1 MTRWKRQIVITKMDC
16 CTSTSGST
24 PPPLKRPSKRVSKCD
39 NPVVDAGASW
49 HCGSGRLPWCWVFR
63 LDPDRSP
70 RFSLRDPSWAG
81 TVANKT
87 HNYKKRKEKIMIKEK
102 KRKGKK
108 EMANNSPNHRCS
120 RAPPLILDPCTTRI
134 IRSLILGPSHAQWR
148 HRSVPT
154 VPDYDP
160 RPILLSLPP
169 IELHHHRY
177 CCGSDL

>member
-1 MTRWKRQIVITKMDC
+1 
-16 CTSTSGST
+16 
-24 PPPLKRPSKRVSKCD
+24 
-39 NPVVDAGASW
+39 
-49 HCGSGRLPWCWVFR
+49 
-63 LDPDRSP
+63 
-70 RFSLRDPSWAG
+70 
-81 TVANKT
+81 
-87 HNYKKRKEKIMIKEK
+87 
-102 KRKGKK
+102 
-108 EMANNSPNHRCS
+108 MANNSPDHRCS

-177 CCGSDL
+177 CCGGDLEEIQTKSLLVGKIHTNVLAFRLYLTAK